1 MKRGI
6 RAGSHL
12 QSEGRVELTI
22 LSSPA
27 ACDHSLVLVF
37 LKTNVPNGNCLS
49 PRLSKNLS
57 QALRTDKICPLRR
70 SSNFSTSRL
79 ESESWDPT
87 GLSSANPTPKTWLLF
102 IVGFSILLSSGFVDC
117 RPNPEVQQTSDYR
130 SKVRFPYT
138 SDRSPEVF
146 DSRPRKRTRR
156 VSKSYR

>member
-1 MKRGI
+1 MKRGDSS
-6 RAGSHL
+6 RVTPSKWGW
-12 QSEGRVELTI
+12 VELTI
-22 LSSPA
+22 LGSPA

-37 LKTNVPNGNCLS
+37 LRTNVPNGNCLS

-87 GLSSANPTPKTWLLF
+87 GLSSANPTRKTWLLF
-102 IVGFSILLSSGFVDC
+102 IAGFSMLLSSGFVDC

-130 SKVRFPYT
+130 SKVRFPYS

>member
-130 SKVRFPYT
+130 SGWKFPDT
-138 SDRSPEVF
+138 LDHWRGVP
-146 DSRPRKRTRR
+146 DIRHRKQIRR
-156 VSKSYR
+156 ISKLYL

>member
-6 RAGSHL
+6 PAGSHL
-12 QSEGRVELTI
+12 QSEGRVQLTI

-57 QALRTDKICPLRR
+57 QALRTDKIWPLRR
-70 SSNFSTSRL
+70 SSTSSTSRL
-79 ESESWDPT
+79 ESESWGPI
-87 GLSSANPTPKTWLLF
+87 GLSSANPTPKTCLLF
-102 IVGFSILLSSGFVDC
+102 IVVSILLSSGFVDC
-117 RPNPEVQQTSDYR
+117 RPNPEVEQTSDYR
-130 SKVRFPYT
+130 SKRRFPYT
-138 SDRSPEVF
+138 LDHSPEAF